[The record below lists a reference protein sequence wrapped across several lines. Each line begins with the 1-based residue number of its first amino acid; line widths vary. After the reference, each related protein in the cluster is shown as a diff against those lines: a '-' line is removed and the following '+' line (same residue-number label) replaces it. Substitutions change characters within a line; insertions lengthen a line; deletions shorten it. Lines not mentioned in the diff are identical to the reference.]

1 MPKKPYPSQMAPE
14 PPKRPKKPTGS
25 IDKDL
30 RQFAKPMPKPIKA
43 GKSPYGAGQENMP
56 KPYPQRKLK
65 PAVKDAMGIMG
76 STSEQAK
83 QRKEKALLDMRKR
96 GMLRKKQ
103 GQ

>member
-1 MPKKPYPSQMAPE
+1 MPRDPILPQPD
-14 PPKRPKKPTGS
+14 PKRAV
-25 IDKDL
+25 
-30 RQFAKPMPKPIKA
+30 RVRKA

-83 QRKEKALLDMRKR
+83 QRKEKALADMRKR

-103 GQ
+103 G